1 MNSTG
6 KPFIK
11 PDFLERIMD
20 IHNLKIFAV
29 ALSLF
34 FAFAVV
40 LLGLLK
46 EVIIITPLLFY
57 IPILV
62 AAYWFPKKAILF
74 AVIIGVI
81 NIFIVYVYSYPS
93 ILNLTYTTATASFY
107 VLIALTII
115 TSSVTQKMK
124 AQAARYHDIFNHS
137 DIGIFLAEMKDDNF
151 SIIEVNSKGL
161 EILGCSPEQLIGK
174 SIAAVISEIQS
185 RQSMMEQIRANQR
198 FLITES
204 ILNRKDGTK
213 IPVLISG
220 AQMPDS
226 MIVLNIMDITNEKK
240 VEEQLQRSLT
250 EKEILLREVH
260 HRVKNNMQ
268 VISGLIEL
276 QSMQISDPELNRL
289 FQENINRIKT
299 MALIH
304 ESLYR
309 SNDYSRI
316 DFSSYLNELISFLLA
331 SYGRSSDEISVDIQL
346 DVTQIS
352 LDLAIPCGLIAN
364 ELISNCLKHAF
375 PLGRRGVITI
385 RLVKAGTNEYEF
397 IVSDDGI
404 GFPPEIDFKTVKSFG
419 LSLIKGLATHQMRG
433 TLELR
438 QGAGTTFVIRF
449 PDAL

>member
-1 MNSTG
+1 MM
-6 KPFIK
+6 
-11 PDFLERIMD
+11 PDFVQRIAD
-20 IHNLKIFAV
+20 IRNLKIFTV

-46 EVIIITPLLFY
+46 DVIIITPLLFY

-74 AVIIGVI
+74 ALTIGVA
-81 NIFIVYVYSYPS
+81 NIFIVYIYSYPN
-93 ILNLTYTTATASFY
+93 ILSLTYTTATASFY

-115 TSSVTQKMK
+115 TSSLTQKMK
-124 AQAARYHDIFNHS
+124 DQEARYHDIFNHS
-137 DIGIFLAEMKDDNF
+137 EIGIFLAETKDDDF
-151 SIIEVNSKGL
+151 SIIEVNSKGVA
-161 EILGCSPEQLIGK
+161 ILGCYPEQLIGK
-174 SIAAVISEIQS
+174 SISVVISETQS
-185 RQSMMEQIRANQR
+185 RQSMIEQIRANQR
-198 FLITES
+198 FLITDS

-220 AQMPDS
+220 AQMPDG
-226 MIVLNIMDITNEKK
+226 MIVLNVMDISDQKK
-240 VEEQLQRSLT
+240 IEDQLQRSLT

-276 QSMQISDPELNRL
+276 QSLQISDPEVHRL
-289 FQENINRIKT
+289 FQESHNRIKT

-309 SNDYSRI
+309 SSDYSRI
-316 DFSSYLNELISFLLA
+316 DFSSYLNELISYLLA
-331 SYGRSSDEISVDIQL
+331 SYGRTSDEISVDVQI
-346 DVTQIS
+346 DVTQMS

-375 PLGRRGVITI
+375 PRGRRGKITI

-397 IVSDDGI
+397 IVSDDGV
-404 GFPPEIDFKTVKSFG
+404 GFPPGIDIRTVKSFG
-419 LSLIKGLATHQMRG
+419 LSLINGLVTHQMRG

-438 QGAGTTFVIRF
+438 QGTGTTVVIRF
-449 PDAL
+449 PDAA

>member
-1 MNSTG
+1 
-6 KPFIK
+6 
-11 PDFLERIMD
+11 
-20 IHNLKIFAV
+20 
-29 ALSLF
+29 
-34 FAFAVV
+34 
-40 LLGLLK
+40 
-46 EVIIITPLLFY
+46 
-57 IPILV
+57 
-62 AAYWFPKKAILF
+62 
-74 AVIIGVI
+74 
-81 NIFIVYVYSYPS
+81 
-93 ILNLTYTTATASFY
+93 
-107 VLIALTII
+107 
-115 TSSVTQKMK
+115 
-124 AQAARYHDIFNHS
+124 
-137 DIGIFLAEMKDDNF
+137 
-151 SIIEVNSKGL
+151 
-161 EILGCSPEQLIGK
+161 
-174 SIAAVISEIQS
+174 
-185 RQSMMEQIRANQR
+185 MMEQIRANQR

-226 MIVLNIMDITNEKK
+226 MIVLNVMDISNEKK
-240 VEEQLQRSLT
+240 VEEQLKRSLT

-276 QSMQISDPELNRL
+276 QSLQISDPEMNRL

-316 DFSSYLNELISFLLA
+316 DFSSYLNELISFLLV
-331 SYGRSSDEISVDIQL
+331 SYGKSSDEISVDIHL
-346 DVTQIS
+346 EVTQIS

-385 RLVKAGTNEYEF
+385 RLAKAGTNENEF

-404 GFPPEIDFKTVKSFG
+404 GFPPGIDFKTVKSFG
-419 LSLIKGLATHQMRG
+419 LSLINGLATHQMRG

-438 QGAGTTFVIRF
+438 QGIGTTFVIRF